1 MRGTRSS
8 SEPKEY
14 EAGLAKV
21 GFSDR
26 QRATQDFARLAERLP
41 AAVLHTLP
49 PLLAESPDPDSA
61 LNLFERLSES
71 AGEELFRL
79 FARQKFLI
87 HYAIVVFGYSQWLG
101 ETLIKNPDLF
111 HLLARDRSI
120 ELSHSREDY
129 AEAFARFR
137 SRSLEN
143 DISLLLARFKRR
155 EYVRILLRDV
165 LGIATL
171 ADTTAEISAVSDVM
185 IEEALREADM
195 ALRNRYGATQHLDAD
210 GRLVDTPFTVLSM
223 GKLGGSELNYSS
235 DVDLLFIHGDGVE
248 APDSTISNHEYF
260 VRLGQEVT
268 AILSRAT
275 HEGAPFRIDLRLRPQ
290 GGEGD
295 PAVGLAHA
303 IAYYAQRAGDWELQA
318 LIKVRHSAGN
328 QALAREFI
336 RRVQPYVYTEKLN
349 FAAIETA
356 IESRD
361 RMITRRRRPITKGVI
376 DVKTDRGGIRD
387 IEFVVQCLQRVYG
400 GSELWLRS
408 GGTMFSLQKLH
419 DKGHITGKE
428 FHRLTVAYEFLRKI
442 EHRLQLRQG
451 QQTQRLPQSE
461 HALGVLERSIATEQ
475 TDAIPP
481 GGIVRLVK
489 ERMAAVAEIYARIIH
504 HQQLQKDRDTTDEFR
519 AVTAASG
526 FGWEYEQRQLLDRLA
541 DDAPELHELAR
552 RPDLDAHTRRN
563 LHRFLASVLT
573 NSEWYEAV
581 SGNPVAV
588 TKALKLFSTSE
599 YLTDLLARH
608 PEEVAA
614 LDSTAKTWRDRGTG
628 KVFERPVDPCGAA
641 PVFEYLA
648 TSDDAYDD
656 KLALLRR
663 YYRSEIFRLAAGDV
677 LRPHDVYESLV
688 ATSALADKA
697 ISAAFAIAGK
707 PQGFAIL
714 ALGRLGTCE
723 ADLLSDADLIFVR
736 DESLEPTKALRTAE
750 LIMEVLSAYTKQGT
764 VLPVDARL
772 RPSGGEGELVVTA
785 AALGAYFVRD
795 AQPWEALTY
804 TKMRYIA
811 GSREIAADAFA
822 ERNRLF
828 ERFAADGSFT
838 NNVREMRRKLEC
850 SEADTGSIKTGAGG
864 FYDLDYII
872 GYLLV
877 RHGLQHVRGNARE
890 SLQELLGRG
899 LISENDHAALDHA
912 GVLLRTVEHAVR
924 IVLGKTRK
932 SVPAAGPARV
942 AVDQLV
948 SESGGAGGH
957 CDLDAILQRTFLD
970 LRTAYDRIVQ

>member
-1 MRGTRSS
+1 VAGTHSS
-8 SEPKEY
+8 SEPKEH
-14 EAGLAKV
+14 EAALAKV

-26 QRATQDFARLAERLP
+26 QRAAQDFARLATRVP
-41 AAVLHTLP
+41 ASVLCTLP
-49 PLLAESPDPDSA
+49 PLLADSPDPDTA

-71 AGEELFRL
+71 AEEELFRL
-79 FARQKFLI
+79 FARQPFLI
-87 HYAIVVFGYSQWLG
+87 HYSIVVFGYSPWLG
-101 ETLIKNPDLF
+101 DTLIQNPDLL
-111 HLLARDRSI
+111 HLLARDKSM

-137 SRSLEN
+137 SRSLDS

-171 ADTTAEISAVSDVM
+171 ADTTSEISAVSDVM

-195 ALRNRYGATQHLDAD
+195 TMRNRYGAPQHLDAD
-210 GRLVDTPFTVLSM
+210 SRLVDTPFTVLSM

-235 DVDLLFIHGDGVE
+235 DIDLLFIHGDGVE
-248 APDSTISNHEYF
+248 QPNAPISNHEHF
-260 VRLGQEVT
+260 VRLAQEVT
-268 AILSRAT
+268 AMLSRAT
-275 HEGAPFRIDLRLRPQ
+275 REGAPFRIDLRLRPQ

-295 PAVGLAHA
+295 PAVGLAQA
-303 IAYYAQRAGDWELQA
+303 LDYYANRAGDWELQA
-318 LIKVRHSAGN
+318 LIKVRHSAGD
-328 QALAREFI
+328 QVLAREFI

-361 RMITRRRRPITKGVI
+361 RMITRRRRPIVKGVI

-400 GSELWLRS
+400 GTELWLRS

-428 FHRLTVAYEFLRKI
+428 FHRLTIAYEFLRKI

-451 QQTQRLPQSE
+451 QQTQRLPQAE
-461 HALGVLERSIATEQ
+461 RALKVLERSIATEQ
-475 TDAIPP
+475 SDVMPP
-481 GGIVRLVK
+481 DGIVPLVK
-489 ERMAAVAEIYARIIH
+489 ERMRAVAEIYARIIH
-504 HQQLQKDRDTTDEFR
+504 HQQLQKERDTAEEFR
-519 AVTAASG
+519 SVTAVSG

-541 DDAPELHELAR
+541 DDAPELYELAR
-552 RPDLDAHTRRN
+552 RVDLDAHTRRN

-573 NSEWYEAV
+573 NPQWYGAV
-581 SGNPVAV
+581 SSNSGAV

-599 YLTDLLARH
+599 YLTDLLVRH

-614 LDSTAKTWRDRGTG
+614 LDSTATAWCDRGSG
-628 KVFERPVDPCGAA
+628 RVFERPSDLHGVV

-648 TSDDAYDD
+648 ESNDAYED

-663 YYRSEIFRLAAGDV
+663 YYRSEIFRLAAGSV
-677 LRPHDVYESLV
+677 LHPRSVYESLD

-697 ISAAFAIAGK
+697 ISASFAIAGR
-707 PQGFAIL
+707 PDGFAIL
-714 ALGRLGTCE
+714 ALGRLGTRE
-723 ADLLSDADLIFVR
+723 SDLLSDADLIFLR
-736 DESLEPTKALRTAE
+736 DESLELTKASRTAE
-750 LIMEVLSAYTKQGT
+750 VIMEVLSAYTKQGT

-772 RPSGGEGELVVTA
+772 RPSGGEGDLVVTPA
-785 AALGAYFVRD
+785 SLAGYFLRD

-811 GSREIAADAFA
+811 GSQQIAAEAFVA
-822 ERNRLF
+822 RTKLF
-828 ERFAADGSFT
+828 ERFATDNVFAKA
-838 NNVREMRRKLEC
+838 VRETRRKLEC
-850 SEADTGSIKTGAGG
+850 SEADSASIKTGAGG
-864 FYDLDYII
+864 FYDLDYIV

-877 RHGLQHVRGNARE
+877 RHGLQHDRGNLRE
-890 SLQELLGRG
+890 SLLELLKRG
-899 LISENDHAALDHA
+899 LIAQSDYETLDHA
-912 GVLLRTVEHAVR
+912 GLLLRTVEHAVR

-932 SVPAAGPARV
+932 SIPAAGPARV
-942 AVDQLV
+942 AVERLV
-948 SESGGAGGH
+948 AESGEAGGH
-957 CDLDAILQRTFLD
+957 YELDAVLQRIFLD
-970 LRTAYDRIVQ
+970 LRAAYDRIVQ

>member
-1 MRGTRSS
+1 VKVTRSS
-8 SEPKEY
+8 SESKEL
-14 EAGLAKV
+14 EAVLGKV

-26 QRATQDFARLAERLP
+26 QRAAQDFARLEERVP
-41 AAVLHTLP
+41 AAVLLTLP

-71 AGEELFRL
+71 TGDELSRL
-79 FARQKFLI
+79 FARQPFLV

-101 ETLIKNPDLF
+101 DTLIQNPDLF
-111 HLLARDRSI
+111 HQLARDKSI
-120 ELSHSREDY
+120 ELSYSREDY
-129 AEAFARFR
+129 AESFARFR
-137 SRSLEN
+137 SRSLDN
-143 DISLLLARFKRR
+143 DISLMLARFKRR
-155 EYVRILLRDV
+155 EYIRILLRDV

-185 IEEALREADM
+185 IEESLREADM
-195 ALRNRYGATQHLDAD
+195 GLRNRYGTPQHLDQA

-223 GKLGGSELNYSS
+223 GKLGGNELNYSS
-235 DVDLLFIHGDGVE
+235 DVDLLFIHGDGIE
-248 APDSTISNHEYF
+248 SSDAPISNHEYF

-268 AILSRAT
+268 AILSRT
-275 HEGAPFRIDLRLRPQ
+275 TREGAPFRIDLRLRPQ

-303 IAYYAQRAGDWELQA
+303 IEYYAQRAGDWELQA

-361 RMITRRRRPITKGVI
+361 RMITRRRRPIAKGVI

-400 GSELWLRS
+400 GTELWLRS

-428 FHRLTVAYEFLRKI
+428 FHRLTIAYEFLRKI

-451 QQTQRLPQSE
+451 QQTQRLPNSE
-461 HALGVLERSIATEQ
+461 HALHVLERSITTEQ
-475 TDAIPP
+475 TDSTPP
-481 GGIVRLVK
+481 GGIVQVVK

-504 HQQLQKDRDTTDEFR
+504 HQQLQKERDTAEEFR
-519 AVTAASG
+519 SIAAATG
-526 FGWEYEQRQLLDRLA
+526 FGWEHEQRQLLDRLA
-541 DDAPELHELAR
+541 DDAPELYELAR

-573 NSEWYEAV
+573 NPQWYEAV
-581 SGNPVAV
+581 SRNSAAVA
-588 TKALKLFSTSE
+588 KALKLFSTSE
-599 YLTDLLARH
+599 YLTDLLVRH
-608 PEEVAA
+608 PEEVTA
-614 LDSTAKTWRDRGTG
+614 LESTATTWRDRGSG
-628 KVFERPVDPCGAA
+628 RIFERPCDPHVVD
-641 PVFEYLA
+641 PVFEYLGE
-648 TSDDAYDD
+648 SNEAYEA

-663 YYRSEIFRLAAGDV
+663 YYRSEMFRTAAGDV
-677 LRPHDVYESLV
+677 LNPHNVYDSLA
-688 ATSALADKA
+688 ATSALVDKA
-697 ISAAFAIAGK
+697 ISAAFAIAGN
-707 PQGFAIL
+707 PRGFAIL
-714 ALGRLGTCE
+714 ALGRLGTYE
-723 ADLLSDADLIFVR
+723 SDLLSDADLIFLR
-736 DESLEPTKALRTAE
+736 DESLELTKALRTAE
-750 LIMEVLSAYTKQGT
+750 LMMEVLSAYTKQGT

-772 RPSGGEGELVVTA
+772 RPSGKEGELVVTA
-785 AALGAYFVRD
+785 AALKAYFLRD

-811 GSREIAADAFA
+811 GSKDIAAEAFSA
-822 ERNRLF
+822 RNKLF
-828 ERFAADGSFT
+828 ERFAADDSFT

-850 SEADTGSIKTGAGG
+850 SESDMASIKTGTGG
-864 FYDLDYII
+864 FYDLDYIL

-877 RHGLQHVRGNARE
+877 RNGLSHDRGNVRQ
-890 SLQELLGRG
+890 SLQDVRGRG
-899 LISENDHAALDHA
+899 LISQSDFETLDHA
-912 GVLLRTVEHAVR
+912 GLLLRTVEHAVR

-932 SVPAAGPARV
+932 SVPTAGPARV
-942 AVDQLV
+942 AVDRLFR
-948 SESGGAGGH
+948 EAWNAPDH
-957 CDLDAILQRTFLD
+957 YDLDAVLQRTFLD